1 MSKIKIDSVFKNV
14 GYSHSMSLNSFL
26 GLTAIFTIA
35 GLALNAI
42 IAQWAVASGFQV
54 NTLTFVL
61 AIIVSFGGIFVSR
74 SDVTIIKLLGYAMIS
89 VPFGFLLGPVV
100 AKANPEV
107 LMHVLNLTGVIT
119 VIMAIAGVL
128 LPEVFSKIGGAL
140 FVALLGLVI
149 VRILAIFIPAL
160 NAFGIID
167 YFAAGLFS
175 LYIGYDMHRATVV
188 ERTLNNAID
197 IAIALYLDI
206 LNLFLT
212 LYDLFD

>member
-1 MSKIKIDSVFKNV
+1 MGKYKTDSVFKNV

-35 GLALNAI
+35 GLALNAFI
-42 IAQWAVASGFQV
+42 VQLAMASGFQV
-54 NTLTFVL
+54 SIGTFVL
-61 AIIVSFGGIFVSR
+61 AIAVSFGGIFVSQ
-74 SDVTIIKLLGYAMIS
+74 SNVTVIKLLGYVMIS
-89 VPFGFLLGPVV
+89 APFGFLLGPVV
-100 AKANPEV
+100 AKVGPDV
-107 LMHVLNLTGVIT
+107 LMHTLKLTGVIT
-119 VIMAIAGVL
+119 VIMAVAGVL
-128 LPEVFSKIGGAL
+128 LPEAFSKMGGAL
-140 FVALLGLVI
+140 FVALLGLLI
-149 VRILAIFIPAL
+149 VRMLAIFIPAL

-197 IAIALYLDI
+197 VAISLYLDI

-212 LYDLFD
+212 LTD